1 MSGFYDFGFLRPDV
15 AKIGILWLPP
25 ANADKLRGP
34 EFKGEDPTKLKSFVF
49 LLASSVSS
57 SAIGIII
64 YESRIGVHL

>member
-1 MSGFYDFGFLRPDV
+1 MLLT
-15 AKIGILWLPP
+15 KIGILWLPP

-34 EFKGEDPTKLKSFVF
+34 EFKGEDPKKLKSLVF